1 MKHLCVRVKGSILVE
16 TSGHVFLHEVA
27 CGSADENYELHQ
39 YKTPG
44 RFDEDCI
51 IIDGDLVLDE
61 KTTVVP
67 YASYVAD
74 KCILE
79 KWHLRPS
86 INVNSWRER
95 NLEIINKLRVDIPK
109 DCKAF
114 FYNGLFISLCSSFEL
129 AVMDFLLNLITSS
142 EIIYQRAVLC
152 WSERSNREKCKDDLD
167 KYFIDVLKYYINN
180 IVYHRFDDLNSIYSK
195 VIGINL
201 PNYDSLAKL
210 FRKRNNIVHRYSL
223 SNLDR
228 TTITNATQEDIE
240 NLANEIEIFM
250 SDLERKVQDRC

>member
-114 FYNGLFISLCSSFEL
+114 FYNGLFISLCSSF
-129 AVMDFLLNLITSS
+129 V
-142 EIIYQRAVLC
+142 
-152 WSERSNREKCKDDLD
+152 
-167 KYFIDVLKYYINN
+167 
-180 IVYHRFDDLNSIYSK
+180 SI
-195 VIGINL
+195 
-201 PNYDSLAKL
+201 
-210 FRKRNNIVHRYSL
+210 R
-223 SNLDR
+223 
-228 TTITNATQEDIE
+228 
-240 NLANEIEIFM
+240 
-250 SDLERKVQDRC
+250 